1 MNTFINI
8 MNKIVLSVD
17 NLINSISPTMAETI
31 KRGFFFILFLL
42 AIVAGIVGSNL
53 GKEAATIEGEMIVE
67 STNEAFRYTIKRE
80 QGYGSFEELVE
91 SELISE
97 PELFEHSGRRFEM
110 SSSLEPEADIEIM
123 EAEPGLR
130 KDPDPGPERRERP
143 EENLYSPSTE
153 DSGPSPIIDDSGA
166 LD

>member
-1 MNTFINI
+1 
-8 MNKIVLSVD
+8 
-17 NLINSISPTMAETI
+17 
-31 KRGFFFILFLL
+31 
-42 AIVAGIVGSNL
+42 
-53 GKEAATIEGEMIVE
+53 MIVE